1 MSRMTRRLMAGFA
14 MHLGVAA
21 LFCANGTAA
30 FGSGEPQESFL
41 YQNFVRASEVLD
53 RAVTAHGGPELL
65 DRARDIRV
73 SLTGTYH
80 YEGHGDRP
88 WAYRDY
94 KLKGDWIYSA
104 ALGAVRSEA
113 MLEYDKPQLSFAI
126 VGPANGIE
134 VDAGD
139 TKPDSIPAAKL
150 GERLREEFEFLPQ
163 EFLRQARDRAA
174 SLRLLS
180 GAKGYD
186 VVHYSLENGEGRALF
201 FDSKSHLL
209 MRVERIDHWE
219 IKGDRLEWRT
229 FAAYADHDWIRVPMH
244 SEAHKEGFSTQNN
257 VITEIAKIE
266 FDAPVKAEEFT
277 IPAASRAGFEEWAL
291 QSPAAKPDELLPFH
305 DLGKSVYIIDMPP
318 SDSRA
323 LLVGFTDYSVVVE
336 AGDRSDLGDRLL
348 RTAAKVMPDK
358 PVRYVAMTH
367 HHPLYANTIRPY
379 VQRGVKVLVT
389 EGNVSYMRDL
399 ATRPYRIHP
408 DEEQR
413 HPREPVFEVIKGK
426 RIIEDGGQRLEFHQF
441 DYSTHTL
448 EYVLPYLAS
457 HKLIVTGD
465 MVYILRGAEPGP
477 ASSRERALQRV
488 ITERGL
494 DVETIMQTWFLQTAD
509 QLTPYSLLEEKIRLA
524 EAKDA
529 KK

>member
-1 MSRMTRRLMAGFA
+1 MNRRLMAGLTT
-14 MHLGVAA
+14 HLGVAA
-21 LFCANGTAA
+21 LVCVTGTPA
-30 FGSGEPQESFL
+30 FGSGEPQESLL
-41 YQNFVRASEVLD
+41 YQNFVRASEVLE
-53 RAVTAHGGPELL
+53 RAVVAHGGPELL

-73 SLTGTYH
+73 SLTGTYRN
-80 YEGHGDRP
+80 EGHYPRP

-94 KLKGDWIYSA
+94 KLQGDWIYSS
-104 ALGAVRSEA
+104 ALGAIKFEA
-113 MLEYDKPQLSFAI
+113 TFEYDRPLPSFAI
-126 VGPANGIE
+126 VGPVNGIE
-134 VDAGD
+134 LEAGD
-139 TKPDSIPAAKL
+139 TKPDSIPAARRD
-150 GERLREEFEFLPQ
+150 ERLREEFEFLPQ
-163 EFLRQARDRAA
+163 EFLRQARARAA

-180 GAKGYD
+180 GSPD
-186 VVHYSLENGEGRALF
+186 HEVIHYTLENGQGRALF
-201 FDSKSHLL
+201 FDAKSHLL

-229 FAAYADHDWIRVPMH
+229 FAEYADQNGIRLPLR
-244 SEAHKEGFSTQNN
+244 SEVHKEEFSTQNN
-257 VITEIAKIE
+257 VITQIAKIE
-266 FDAPVKAEEFT
+266 FGAPVKAEEFT
-277 IPAASRAGFEEWAL
+277 IPAAFRAGFEEWVL
-291 QSPAAKPDELLPFH
+291 QSPSATKPDELLPVH
-305 DLGKSVYIIDMPP
+305 DLGKSVYIIDLPP

-323 LLVGFTDYSVVVE
+323 LLVVFTDYSVVVE

-348 RTAAKVMPDK
+348 RTAAHVLPDK

-367 HHPLYANTIRPY
+367 HHPLYANAIRPY
-379 VQRGVKVLVT
+379 VQRGVKVLAT
-389 EGNVSYMRDL
+389 EGNVSYIRDL

-408 DEEQR
+408 DEQQR
-413 HPREPVFEVIKGK
+413 HPKEPIFEVIKGK
-426 RIIEDGGQRLEFHQF
+426 RIIEDGGQRLELHQF
-441 DYSTHTL
+441 DYSTHTD

-494 DVETIMQTWFLQTAD
+494 DVETIMQTWFLERAD
-509 QLTPYSLLEEKIRLA
+509 QLTPYALLEEKIRLA